1 MDSIVRK
8 VILPRKLKPMKR
20 LFPLVLLFASCSTR
34 VETPGHKFVT
44 YADASQLSLTMPG
57 VRLEAVG
64 MNHSRHT
71 GTAMRGASQFV
82 SNVGVASFPFSGV
95 PSVVKAAPIIP
106 ATIPAFRVG
115 ESRP

>member
-1 MDSIVRK
+1 MMPR
-8 VILPRKLKPMKR
+8 ILPLA
-20 LFPLVLLFASCSTR
+20 LLFASCATKI
-34 VETPGHKFVT
+34 ETPGHKFVT

-71 GTAMRGASQFV
+71 GTAIRGASQFV
-82 SNVGVASFPFSGV
+82 SNVGVAALPFSDV
-95 PSVVKAAPIIP
+95 STAVKAAPIIP

-115 ESRP
+115 ESGP